1 MGFAQRVVQHIVKI
15 ILSFALIAAIT
26 VARRGLTI
34 EGIGFRL
41 IYSLA
46 GIRGTA
52 DDQRD
57 DQYYLYHHARRTD
70 DDAGDGQAL
79 ALAALFLN
87 LVEAHDAQDQ
97 PEE

>member
-1 MGFAQRVVQHIVKI
+1 MGFAQRVVQRIVKI

-79 ALAALFLN
+79 ALFLN

-97 PEE
+97 TEE